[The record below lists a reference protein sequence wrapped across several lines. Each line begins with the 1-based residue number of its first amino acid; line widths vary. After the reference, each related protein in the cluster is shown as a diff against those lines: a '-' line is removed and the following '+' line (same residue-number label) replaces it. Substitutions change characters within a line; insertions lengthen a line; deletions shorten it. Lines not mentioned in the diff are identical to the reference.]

1 MFWVQRRFP
10 VDSTWI
16 PPRVG
21 TCAGVK
27 AVAWSPDGRKLA
39 TGGAGSSGGI
49 SGGKNVIVVT
59 ESWQISGGD
68 VFGDVFGDTVLVCS
82 KF

>member
-1 MFWVQRRFP
+1 MDVLGGIQRRFH

-49 SGGKNVIVVT
+49 SGGVKT
-59 ESWQISGGD
+59 SSLSPQWG
-68 VFGDVFGDTVLVCS
+68 FLVAMS
-82 KF
+82 LAMSLATQV